1 MNPETG
7 IERPLPHSKEA
18 EQFVLGCILVGN
30 PKARSVFDSLSAA
43 DFFIPQNYR
52 IFAALKALA
61 EAGKPTDC
69 LSALDELEREIVTNV
84 RTGPD
89 NPPSPAAVRA
99 HTALDVMDARIVE
112 LRPTYI
118 NRVTATEVA
127 VRLCP
132 ERGLAPW
139 LAPSDSKITAP
150 AAILA
155 RASCWTA
162 TDRAL

>member
-1 MNPETG
+1 MNPKTG

-69 LSALDELEREIVTNV
+69 LSALDELERTQQLEAAGGVGYLAQLGDDMPNK
-84 RTGPD
+84 GS
-89 NPPSPAAVRA
+89 NHQSPLGAP
-99 HTALDVMDARIVE
+99 RID
-112 LRPTYI
+112 PGGGS
-118 NRVTATEVA
+118 NQ
-127 VRLCP
+127 
-132 ERGLAPW
+132 
-139 LAPSDSKITAP
+139 
-150 AAILA
+150 
-155 RASCWTA
+155 
-162 TDRAL
+162 